1 MVGGGEAPERSREF
15 LESGKDRLSL
25 QIREG
30 EVDMIRMMKGAN
42 GQNAMLE
49 IFDQLLLVHRSD
61 QT

>member
-1 MVGGGEAPERSREF
+1 
-15 LESGKDRLSL
+15 
-25 QIREG
+25 
-30 EVDMIRMMKGAN
+30 VDMIRMMKGAN